1 LPEPLKITDMN
12 EFEQKQQNEYEKR
25 KLSAYTTR
33 RSLMDFGMGL
43 IYTALG
49 GFFLLSK
56 QFGYELQFPQPPFSY
71 IFGGLCVVYGL
82 FRIYRGYRK
91 NYIN

>member
-1 LPEPLKITDMN
+1 MN
-12 EFEQKQQNEYEKR
+12 EFEQRSQDEFDKR
-25 KLSAYTTR
+25 KLSAYTSR

-43 IYTALG
+43 IYLALG
-49 GFFLLSK
+49 GFFLLSR
-56 QFGYELQFPQPPFSY
+56 QLGYELVFPQPPFSY

-82 FRIYRGYRK
+82 FRIYRGYKK